1 MKPYARAKRVS
12 SQLQRVLTDILA
24 KKIKDPRLELATV
37 TGVNMSRDLRYAR
50 IYYVVNGDEKVELD
64 ETFDLLLDNLQ
75 AGGLAVS
82 LAGSGAATANVI
94 NDDSATISIDD
105 VRQVE
110 TNSGQTAISWR
121 NATNRMNRGSSR
133 ME

>member
-50 IYYVVNGDEKVELD
+50 IYYVVNGDEKAREQVSQGF
-64 ETFDLLLDNLQ
+64 ETARGYLKRFLARQLNLRYMPEIRFFYDTSLDN
-75 AGGLAVS
+75 
-82 LAGSGAATANVI
+82 GSRI
-94 NDDSATISIDD
+94 EKLLSSIEAKHETDH
-105 VRQVE
+105 RPVE
-110 TNSGQTAISWR
+110 
-121 NATNRMNRGSSR
+121 
-133 ME
+133 E

>member
-50 IYYVVNGDEKVELD
+50 IYYVVNGDEKAREQVSQGF
-64 ETFDLLLDNLQ
+64 ETARGYLKRFLARQLNLRYMPEIRFFYDTSLDN
-75 AGGLAVS
+75 
-82 LAGSGAATANVI
+82 GSRI
-94 NDDSATISIDD
+94 EKLLSSIEAKHEIDH
-105 VRQVE
+105 RPVE
-110 TNSGQTAISWR
+110 
-121 NATNRMNRGSSR
+121 
-133 ME
+133 E